1 MEFYFSKIV
10 NFFINPLYILFFII
24 LIQIFVIFFINS
36 KKLIFFFSKL
46 FLFLFLFFGYIPLSN
61 FLLQTVEDYIQP
73 SKYPIQELTGIVVL
87 GGSFDEN
94 YLVAKER
101 NEVIFNQSAERL
113 IKALEIYKKNPKI
126 IILFSGSSFK
136 KDSQQWSEIDMARK
150 FFIVDHSVRVDNL
163 IFEDQSRN
171 TFENIKNTKNIV
183 INHKGAWG
191 LVTSAYH
198 MPRSFLLFKKN
209 SLITEPIPVDYRT
222 GRSNIFW
229 INFDIYKSLT
239 NWFVLLHEIVGIT
252 YYKITNKI

>member
-1 MEFYFSKIV
+1 MEFYLSQIV
-10 NFFINPLYILFFII
+10 NFFINPFYILFFII
-24 LIQIFVIFFINS
+24 LIQIFIVFFINS
-36 KKLIFFFSKL
+36 KKLIIFFSKL

-61 FLLQTVEDYIQP
+61 FLLQRVEDYILP

-101 NEVIFNQSAERL
+101 NEVIFNQSSERL
-113 IKALEIYKKNPKI
+113 IKALEIYKRNPKI

-136 KDSQQWSEIDMARK
+136 KDPQHWSEIDLARK
-150 FFIVDHSVRVDNL
+150 FFIVDHLVSINNL

-171 TFENIKNTKNIV
+171 TFENIKNTKSFV
-183 INHKGAWG
+183 INHKGTWG

-198 MPRSFLLFKKN
+198 MPRSFFLFKKN
-209 SLITEPIPVDYRT
+209 NVIMEPIPVDYRT

-229 INFDIYKSLT
+229 INFDISKSLT
-239 NWFVLLHEIVGIT
+239 NWFVLLHEIAGIT
-252 YYKITNKI
+252 YYKISNKI